1 MLENPGFTV
10 LPRTDTGIAINYFL
24 KNREAANRFP
34 DAGELPIYNSADERI
49 IRPFAIGRNNRLQA
63 GSENGARWMAVMHTI
78 FTTCKLNG
86 IDAHEYLADVLVRVP
101 VRPAN
106 ADIEDLTPLGWYKS
120 KNGGNMPK
128 ATPLYPSKN

>member
-1 MLENPGFTV
+1 MSQIKTMLENPGFTV

-63 GSENGARWMAVMHTI
+63 GSENGARWMAVMYTI

-86 IDAHEYLADVLVRVP
+86 IDA
-101 VRPAN
+101 
-106 ADIEDLTPLGWYKS
+106 
-120 KNGGNMPK
+120 
-128 ATPLYPSKN
+128 